1 MLELVLAALLVFGV
15 SSTLQAQQGEEAE
28 AEEGKN
34 HVAIFLGAATNT
46 DTDDTSFALGADYER
61 RLNQLWGVG
70 LIAEVALGDLER
82 DALLVLPLFL
92 HPTPQIRLTG
102 AAGVEF
108 KRLFSKG
115 DGDETENEVDFA
127 VRLGAVYEFEVGSY
141 SVAPEFDVDF
151 VGGDEIVLVYGVG
164 FGLIF

>member
-1 MLELVLAALLVFGV
+1 M
-15 SSTLQAQQGEEAE
+15 
-28 AEEGKN
+28 
-34 HVAIFLGAATNT
+34 
-46 DTDDTSFALGADYER
+46 
-61 RLNQLWGVG
+61 
-70 LIAEVALGDLER
+70 GDLER

-108 KRLFSKG
+108 RRLFSEG

-127 VRLGAVYEFEVGSY
+127 VRLGVVYEFEVGSY

-164 FGLIF
+164 FGLVF